1 MNKRPKETMEKN
13 KNKMSNRDKVAMLL
27 TSRGFSLEEGMMM
40 YDKMK
45 ESEKKYLV
53 TIDSEND
60 VAVWMERYTTDEDG
74 ETINLTI
81 WLNYRKD
88 FCDNYAL
95 AGAVALNDEELA
107 IDGPEEGKAFMDF
120 FRRCKETEYSAPA
133 PLLPE
138 ELRYIFTMAALT
150 DYMECD
156 TYAISNDT
164 AISVKTN
171 AHPVF

>member
-1 MNKRPKETMEKN
+1 MTKRPTKIMEKN

-40 YDKMK
+40 YDKMMG
-45 ESEKKYLV
+45 SEKKCLV
-53 TIDSEND
+53 SIDREND
-60 VAVWMERYTTDEDG
+60 VAVWMERYTTDEDW
-74 ETINLTI
+74 EVIDLTI

-133 PLLPE
+133 PMLPE
-138 ELRYIFTMAALT
+138 ELRYIFTLAALT

-164 AISVKTN
+164 AISVKT
-171 AHPVF
+171 AARPVF

>member
-1 MNKRPKETMEKN
+1 MNKRPTKLMEKN

-40 YDKMK
+40 YDKMM

-53 TIDSEND
+53 IIDREND
-60 VAVWMERYTTDEDG
+60 VAVWMEHYSTDEYG

-95 AGAVALNDEELA
+95 AGAVALGDDELA
-107 IDGPEEGKAFMDF
+107 IDTPEEEKTFMDF
-120 FRRCKETEYSAPA
+120 FRQCKETEYSAPA
-133 PLLPE
+133 PMLPE
-138 ELRYIFTMAALT
+138 ELRYIFTLAALT

-156 TYAISNDT
+156 TYAISGDT
-164 AISVKTN
+164 TISVKTS
-171 AHPVF
+171 AQPVF